1 MFLSLTRIYRICS
14 CTNCFCIFME
24 GIFFAD
30 TFLYFYTLIYE
41 VEREDNDGAIRR
53 HYLAI
58 WAILGN
64 TSSVQVLV

>member
-14 CTNCFCIFME
+14 LYKLFLHFYGRN
-24 GIFFAD
+24 FFAD
-30 TFLYFYTLIYE
+30 TFLYFDTLIYE

-58 WAILGN
+58 WAI
-64 TSSVQVLV
+64 